1 MAYKK
6 EAKPDYSLLC
16 KEMLDPVAR
25 VFTKGV
31 PKHGRRNYLTN
42 PDVTDEELIAAA
54 GRHWAADA
62 SNPGAIDDGEGGMGE
77 QHITCMI
84 ANGLMLLHRRAT
96 RSATPAKHTAPQAPF
111 RPGDK
116 VWCHNALCANEGVK
130 FRGIYTVQSIDND
143 GYVYLDEIKTPAG
156 DLSANSVARFTLVE
170 D

>member
-1 MAYKK
+1 MTYKK

-62 SNPGAIDDGEGGMGE
+62 SSPGAIDDGEGGMGE

-84 ANGLMLLHRRAT
+84 ANGLMLLHRRAARAVAQPKRVEFT
-96 RSATPAKHTAPQAPF
+96 REWCAAAAEKEGTVEITAGAPVCFACARGEDQAGFYGRHHDFGPYCAHA
-111 RPGDK
+111 RIDK
-116 VWCHNALCANEGVK
+116 
-130 FRGIYTVQSIDND
+130 
-143 GYVYLDEIKTPAG
+143 
-156 DLSANSVARFTLVE
+156 
-170 D
+170 